1 MLQQLHIHNYAII
14 DSIDI
19 NFSSHLNIITGE
31 TGAGKSILM
40 GALSLILGERAE
52 TSALLNKE
60 KKCVIEGTFKTALRP
75 VQDFLKL
82 NELDAEEEL
91 LIRREISSNGKSRA
105 FVNDTPV
112 TLSQLKQLSSLLVDL
127 HQQFDT
133 LELNNNDFQREVID
147 SLAGNAKLLEQYQV
161 VFKKYKSVLNE
172 LEQLKEEQASAN
184 KELDYNQF
192 LFDELEQANFLEN
205 EIENIDAEIKI
216 LSHAEHIKSILSD
229 IYFQMEESEEPLV
242 QQLKSI
248 GNKLQTLQN
257 IYPEI
262 EKLSDRLSSLQIEM
276 QDISNEIDHING
288 KVSFDDEK
296 INELNARM
304 ALGYGLL
311 KKHNAQ
317 TTSQLLEIKKQ
328 LSVELEKV
336 TNLTEAISEKEK
348 QSLIHFQDA
357 TKFAKTISEK
367 RKKEIAPF
375 EDKVNKLLN
384 QVGMPNAKIKVD
396 ITDASSLNLFG
407 NDAIE
412 FLFNA
417 NLSAIQTSKSAK
429 FEPLRKVASG
439 GELSRVMLS
448 IKSLVARS
456 VQLPTLIFDEIDSG
470 ISGEAAR
477 QVGIIIKEL
486 SAAHQVI
493 SITHQPQIAAKAERH
508 FFVYK
513 ETKNDTIITAIKTLN
528 EEERITAIATM
539 LSGKKPTA
547 AAFEN
552 AKELI
557 GN

>member
-528 EEERITAIATM
+528 DEERITAIATM